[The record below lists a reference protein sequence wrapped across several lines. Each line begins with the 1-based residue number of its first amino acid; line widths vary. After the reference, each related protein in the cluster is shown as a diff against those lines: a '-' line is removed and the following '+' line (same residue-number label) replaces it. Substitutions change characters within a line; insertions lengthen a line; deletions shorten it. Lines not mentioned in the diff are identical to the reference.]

1 MRVDIDSGLV
11 QHAHT
16 RIITEIKEEIN
27 EVKSQSFVDIVKQ
40 KVEKMEGEVNVVKQT
55 QTETREEEWD
65 KDARRNNIII
75 YRMKESDGASAE
87 LRRLDRMISTPW
99 WNCWITCLK

>member
-1 MRVDIDSGLV
+1 MIV

-75 YRMKESDGASAE
+75 YRMKESDAASVE